1 MNRDHENTILSG
13 NPFSREYRSALTQS
27 LRDPDAAFST
37 DPEDFGP
44 AVLPVQF
51 LATLTGATPILA
63 NRVWKYSWT
72 ELPPV
77 PDLSTGTR
85 TSSQSVSGS
94 TNEYFHFALNG
105 PEINNTAQ
113 TTTGGSVDP
122 SRATF
127 GVRVGS
133 LDDPPSSV
141 TLLPLTHGPNPVVL
155 MTVFPD
161 PYVVTIGGS
170 NYSCYHWVSAAN
182 QVDVECED

>member
-1 MNRDHENTILSG
+1 MNRERRETLLSG
-13 NPFSREYRSALTQS
+13 NPFSREHRTALVESFSDIPQPRSEE
-27 LRDPDAAFST
+27 R
-37 DPEDFGP
+37 P
-44 AVLPVQF
+44 APSVPVQF
-51 LATLTGATPILA
+51 LATLTGSTAILT

-72 ELPPV
+72 ELPPD
-77 PDLSTGTR
+77 PNLSVGTR

-141 TLLPLTHGPNPVVL
+141 SLLPLTHGPNPVVL

-182 QVDVECED
+182 QVDVECEE